1 MENPGETLVGDY
13 LRHVKGCDFVDLNV
27 YTTHA
32 QGEIDVI
39 AINNDTKQVYICEVV
54 THLTTG
60 LQYVK
65 DKRPDS
71 GPRLLKK
78 FRKDIEYGNRA
89 FEGYCK
95 HYMLWSPIVKDSKG
109 KDEYNQ
115 FYHLNLLKE
124 GIRNELG
131 VEVECVIN
139 EQYLE
144 AIHAL
149 RKYARE
155 ETKELKSPI
164 MRFLQI
170 EEYSKKRSTR
180 KAQEPSSHRRSFE
193 NK

>member
-1 MENPGETLVGDY
+1 MAKE
-13 LRHVKGCDFVDLNV
+13 
-27 YTTHA
+27 
-32 QGEIDVI
+32 
-39 AINNDTKQVYICEVV
+39 VYICEVV

-78 FRKDIEYGNRA
+78 FKKDIEYGNRA
-89 FEGYCK
+89 FEGYK
-95 HYMLWSPIVKDSKG
+95 KNYMLWSPIVKDSKG
-109 KDEYNQ
+109 KGEYNQ
-115 FYHLNLLKE
+115 YYHLNFFKE

-139 EQYLE
+139 EKYLE
-144 AIHAL
+144 AIHAI
-149 RKYARE
+149 REYARE

-170 EEYSKKRSTR
+170 EEYSKKRSVR
-180 KAQEPSSHRRSFE
+180 KPQEPSSRRRAFE
-193 NK
+193 RE